1 MNPPLLEL
9 RDITVSFRGH
19 EAVRGL
25 NLTLHR
31 GETLA
36 LVGESGCGKSTTA
49 LAVIR
54 LVPRPGRITGAA
66 MRLDGLDLLPLPI
79 AAMRRLRGTQVA
91 MIFQEPMTS
100 LNPVM
105 TVGRQIVEA
114 IRQHR
119 TVSHATARTQAIE
132 LLDLVRIPDP
142 ARCFDNFP
150 HRLSGGM
157 RQRVM
162 IAIAVACRPKLL
174 IADEPTTALDV
185 TVQAQI
191 LDLLQSLKRQ
201 LGMGLL
207 LITHDLG
214 VVTQWADRVAVMYA
228 GRKVEEATPAVLF
241 EQPIHPYTRGLLG
254 ATLWPEAARTYR
266 DGRLPE
272 IPGSVVSAAAAS
284 GCVFA
289 PRCSLVQPE
298 CRINEPPLT
307 EVGTDHLAACPIVL
321 HAKPHVPALR

>member
-19 EAVRGL
+19 QAVCGL

-66 MRLDGLDLLPLPI
+66 MRLDGLDLLPLPV
-79 AAMRRLRGTQVA
+79 AAMRRLRGAQVA

-119 TVSHATARTQAIE
+119 TVSHTTARAQAIE

-142 ARCFDNFP
+142 ARCFDSFP

-241 EQPIHPYTRGLLG
+241 ERPIHPYTRGLLG
-254 ATLWPEAARTYR
+254 ATLWQEAARTYH

-272 IPGSVVSAAAAS
+272 IPGNVASADAAS

-289 PRCSLVQPE
+289 PRCNLVQPE
-298 CRINEPPLT
+298 CRIAEPPLM
-307 EVGTDHLAACPIVL
+307 EAGADHLAACPVAL
-321 HAKPHVPALR
+321 HARPHVPAVR